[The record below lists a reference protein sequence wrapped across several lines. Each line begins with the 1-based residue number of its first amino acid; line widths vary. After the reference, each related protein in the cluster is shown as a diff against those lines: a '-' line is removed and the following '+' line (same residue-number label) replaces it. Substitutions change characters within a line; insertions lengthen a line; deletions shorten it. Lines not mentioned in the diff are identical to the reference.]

1 MKIKLL
7 ALATLS
13 LTSCMATQD
22 QQMWMQTLEQ
32 HSQAQ
37 QRQAYINQ
45 QNQYVPPPPKPQKKK
60 YQVMPLGYGY
70 TIEEQ

>member
-13 LTSCMATQD
+13 LTSCMTTQD
-22 QQMWMQTLEQ
+22 QQIWIQTLEQ
-32 HSQAQ
+32 HSEAQ
-37 QRQAYINQ
+37 RRQAYINQ
-45 QNQYVPPPPKPQKKK
+45 QNQYVPPAPKPQKKK